1 VTIDIDML
9 YTMFVGFWDDINIRI
24 NISFVH

>member
-1 VTIDIDML
+1 
-9 YTMFVGFWDDINIRI
+9 MFVGFWDDINIRI